1 MSETSDPRKP
11 TWRSRIRRLARS
23 VANGTYYARWKDV
36 VKQIRRV
43 RRLPPTEW
51 IVLAKDLYSETL
63 VFLIKQTHRAE
74 KEVVGALLQ
83 ELIRRTVRLARRWV
97 RWLDSLAAEEIV
109 LKVEIRILE
118 LVLTEKPSRDSDFLE
133 VSFATAVKRRTLDAI
148 DRHFHS
154 PLGHRGEILAGPAD
168 EEGDD
173 FEEIER
179 PIELVAD
186 RRPGPEAIFLQKEDE
201 ELRQKVIQ
209 TAYAVVKSK
218 LDLKLVVLHIGYDWP
233 ISSKDPEVRTLARRF
248 NKSPRQIQYRIDKA
262 LKAIRAALGVDA
274 EGMEYQ
280 TSGRSGGGLQ

>member
-1 MSETSDPRKP
+1 MNEPSDPRKA
-11 TWRSRIRRLARS
+11 TWRTRIRRLARS
-23 VANGTYYARWKDV
+23 VTNGTVYGRWKDV

-43 RRLPPTEW
+43 CRLPPREW
-51 IVLAKDLYSETL
+51 IMLAKDLHSETL

-74 KEVVGALLQ
+74 KDVISALLQ

-118 LVLTEKPSRDSDFLE
+118 LVLAEKPSRDSDFLE

-154 PLGHRGEILAGPAD
+154 PLGHRGEILPEPGD
-168 EEGDD
+168 EGDD

-186 RRPGPEAIFLQKEDE
+186 SRPGPEAIFLQKEGE
-201 ELRQKVIQ
+201 ELRQQLIQ
-209 TAYAVVKSK
+209 TAYQVVKSK
-218 LDLKLVVLHIGYDWP
+218 MDLKLVVLHIGYDWP
-233 ISSKDPEVRTLARRF
+233 ISSKDPEARTLARRF

-262 LKAIRAALGVDA
+262 LKVIRAALGVDA

-280 TSGRSGGGLQ
+280 TSGRLGGGLE